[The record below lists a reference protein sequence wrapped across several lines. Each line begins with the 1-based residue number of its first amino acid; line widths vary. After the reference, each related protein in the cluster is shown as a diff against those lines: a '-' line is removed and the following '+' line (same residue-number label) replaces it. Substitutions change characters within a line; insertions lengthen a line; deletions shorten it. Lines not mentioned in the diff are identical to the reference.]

1 MERYYE
7 ESDNREKCKYG
18 LASIESCRQCL
29 FETLCHLERLKE
41 ERAKQEG

>member
-1 MERYYE
+1 MEKYFE
-7 ESDNREKCKYG
+7 QSDNKKQCKYG
-18 LASIESCRQCL
+18 LSSIESCRQCL